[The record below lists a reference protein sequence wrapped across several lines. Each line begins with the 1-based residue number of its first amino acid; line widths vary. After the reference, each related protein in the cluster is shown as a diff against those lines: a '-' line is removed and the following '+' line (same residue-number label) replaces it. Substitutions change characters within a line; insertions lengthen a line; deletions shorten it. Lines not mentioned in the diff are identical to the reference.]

1 MELLMQ
7 DDQHDEHFTSAERGK
22 RTLWIV
28 IAHVLVVAVFFTATF
43 FWGNFT

>member
-1 MELLMQ
+1 MAQAMQ
-7 DDQHDEHFTSAERGK
+7 EDQDEHFTSTERRR

-28 IAHVLVVAVFFTATF
+28 IAHVLVVAVFFSATF

>member
-1 MELLMQ
+1 MALSMQ
-7 DDQHDEHFTSAERGK
+7 DDPHDHFTSTERRR

-43 FWGNFT
+43 YWGNFT